1 MLSSVPG
8 STGALQ
14 GQIKREQS
22 ELNDWVT
29 CVSAKTPKGK
39 AEIQK
44 ISGEINA
51 AKEQVAR
58 IESTQASGSASASD
72 PVKFQ
77 AGHSEARGP
86 GLLID
91 AWA

>member
-8 STGALQ
+8 SAGALQ

-22 ELNDWVT
+22 ELNDWAT

-58 IESTQASGSASASD
+58 IESTQASSSANAAD
-72 PVKFQ
+72 RAKAQ
-77 AGHSEARGP
+77 AGRSEAGIP
-86 GLLID
+86 GQLID
-91 AWA
+91 TWA